1 MDLKTIKGVDH
12 FLYDNIQEFKALTKN
27 TCTPKEWRS
36 ADEGDWVYTD
46 DGYIC
51 QILKKFTVK
60 SVYRRLTQCVRTVC
74 GTFCIN
80 RKKKMLGEDGVAQN
94 IFTFSGSTPKEK
106 SKGKQVMFARY
117 IATGTDPQKAYK
129 NTFPNAKSDDYIK
142 RETSKLLKTSKVQ
155 TMIKKETLAVL
166 EKKGV
171 TPEWIVDRYKT
182 IADMAERDTDKLRSL
197 ENLTKISGLFDNEE
211 KKSEQLTVF
220 AGFKPEQLE
229 ALEKNGQ
236 IKEIAHAEREQIKA
250 KEG

>member
-1 MDLKTIKGVDH
+1 
-12 FLYDNIQEFKALTKN
+12 
-27 TCTPKEWRS
+27 
-36 ADEGDWVYTD
+36 
-46 DGYIC
+46 
-51 QILKKFTVK
+51 
-60 SVYRRLTQCVRTVC
+60 
-74 GTFCIN
+74 
-80 RKKKMLGEDGVAQN
+80 
-94 IFTFSGSTPKEK
+94 
-106 SKGKQVMFARY
+106 
-117 IATGTDPQKAYK
+117 
-129 NTFPNAKSDDYIK
+129 
-142 RETSKLLKTSKVQ
+142 
-155 TMIKKETLAVL
+155 MIKKETLAVL